1 MLCGLVA
8 WWRRPGTAW
17 PAHDRRGFVN
27 FLTSLAWTTSDLTHT
42 VGQALDLVPPVLFLH
57 VFLAYPTG
65 RLNGRFER
73 VLVLTGYATAI
84 SLELVRMFL
93 GGFGPLNLLEVTSA
107 PDAAATITRV
117 QLSLVAAFCLT
128 GVAIPRRPPLARG
141 PAAATFAGAPGR
153 CVRARAPHDRNAV
166 PLLVSGGPVVPRS
179 AGRPSSRSVS
189 LRSLS

>member
-1 MLCGLVA
+1 M
-8 WWRRPGTAW
+8 
-17 PAHDRRGFVN
+17 
-27 FLTSLAWTTSDLTHT
+27 
-42 VGQALDLVPPVLFLH
+42 GQALDLVPPVLFLH

-117 QLSLVAAFCLT
+117 QLPPRRRLLPH
-128 GVAIPRRPPLARG
+128 GVAIP
-141 PAAATFAGAPGR
+141 PAAAGARAGR
-153 CVRARAPHDRNAV
+153 CDVRGRSWSMR
-166 PLLVSGGPVVPRS
+166 SG
-179 AGRPSSRSVS
+179 SRSS
-189 LRSLS
+189 

>member
-1 MLCGLVA
+1 MIA
-8 WWRRPGTAW
+8 A
-17 PAHDRRGFVN
+17 GFVN
-27 FLTSLAWTTSDLTHT
+27 FLTSLAWTTSDLTPT

-128 GVAIPRRPPLARG
+128 GSPFP
-141 PAAATFAGAPGR
+141 PAAAGARAGR
-153 CVRARAPHDRNAV
+153 CDVRGRSWSMR
-166 PLLVSGGPVVPRS
+166 SG
-179 AGRPSSRSVS
+179 SRSS
-189 LRSLS
+189 